1 MRLSQI
7 ISILAT
13 FTALTGAVF
22 LLRDNS
28 TLAMRAMGI
37 WVVLYYAWLFLEQYE
52 YEQESK
58 K

>member
-13 FTALTGAVF
+13 FTALTGAFF
-22 LLRDNS
+22 LVRENTS
-28 TLAMRAMGI
+28 MAMKAFGI
-37 WVVLYYAWLFLEQYE
+37 WVVLYYAWLFIEQYE

-58 K
+58 E

>member
-28 TLAMRAMGI
+28 TLAMRAMGV

-58 K
+58 E

>member
-13 FTALTGAVF
+13 FTALTGATF

-28 TLAMRAMGI
+28 TQAMRAFGI
-37 WVVLYYAWLFLEQYE
+37 WVILYYAWLFSTQYE
-52 YEQESK
+52 ESK
-58 K
+58 E

>member
-13 FTALTGAVF
+13 FTALTGAFF
-22 LLRDNS
+22 LVREN
-28 TLAMRAMGI
+28 TAMAMKAFGI

-52 YEQESK
+52 YDKESK
-58 K
+58 E

>member
-22 LLRDNS
+22 LLRDDS
-28 TLAMRAMGI
+28 SQAMRAFGI
-37 WVVLYYAWLFLEQYE
+37 WVILYYAWLFTQQYE
-52 YEQESK
+52 ESK
-58 K
+58 E

>member
-13 FTALTGAVF
+13 FTALSGAFF

-28 TLAMRAMGI
+28 TLAMRAFGI

>member
-13 FTALTGAVF
+13 FTALTGAFF

-28 TLAMRAMGI
+28 TQGMRAFGI
-37 WVVLYYAWLFLEQYE
+37 WVVLYYAWLFTQQYE
-52 YEQESK
+52 ESK
-58 K
+58 E

>member
-13 FTALTGAVF
+13 FCALTGAFF
-22 LLRDNS
+22 LIRNNYFYGS
-28 TLAMRAMGI
+28 RAFGI

-52 YEQESK
+52 QEN
-58 K
+58 

>member
-28 TLAMRAMGI
+28 ALAMRAMGV

-52 YEQESK
+52 YEQENK

>member
-13 FTALTGAVF
+13 FTALSGAFF
-22 LLRDNS
+22 LVRENTS
-28 TLAMRAMGI
+28 MAMKAFGI
-37 WVVLYYAWLFLEQYE
+37 WVVLYYAWLFIEQYE

-58 K
+58 E

>member
-28 TLAMRAMGI
+28 ALAMRAMGV

>member
-28 TLAMRAMGI
+28 TQAMRAFGV
-37 WVVLYYAWLFLEQYE
+37 WVILYYAWLFTQEYE
-52 YEQESK
+52 YDKESK
-58 K
+58 E